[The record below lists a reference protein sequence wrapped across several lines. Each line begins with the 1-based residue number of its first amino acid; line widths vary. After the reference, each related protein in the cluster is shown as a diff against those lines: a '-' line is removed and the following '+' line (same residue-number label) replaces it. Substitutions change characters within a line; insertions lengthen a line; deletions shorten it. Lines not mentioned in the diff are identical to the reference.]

1 VVGGC
6 ALLQYTIQ
14 YSCFGGICICIGV
27 GVSGSL
33 FDFGGD
39 LLIGCVLDSIGGV
52 LLVQLCCQAVGA
64 WVRWISVAVCLSSV
78 CSKSQREVFRI
89 TLSSSRSAENE

>member
-1 VVGGC
+1 VHYYSTLYSTV
-6 ALLQYTIQ
+6 ALAVFVL
-14 YSCFGGICICIGV
+14 V
-27 GVSGSL
+27 WVVSGFL

-89 TLSSSRSAENE
+89 TLSSSRSADNE